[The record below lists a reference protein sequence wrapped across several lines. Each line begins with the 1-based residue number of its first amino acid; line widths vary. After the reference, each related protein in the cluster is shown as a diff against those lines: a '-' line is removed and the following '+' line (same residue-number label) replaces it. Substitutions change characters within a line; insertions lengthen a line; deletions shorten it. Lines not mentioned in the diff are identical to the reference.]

1 MIFYLLKIFLLTG
14 AFAPVFFGYLS
25 ALFDKRFYSR
35 VDVI

>member
-1 MIFYLLKIFLLTG
+1 MIFYLLKISLLTG

-25 ALFDKRFYSR
+25 ALFGKRFYSR